1 MSLLVAVG
9 GEKIFYLGSG
19 EKVEAASKYMNFK
32 VNIYTEILPEEM
44 LLTNPGRAGGHGLTL
59 WTTFLQKAP
68 AMGHIKNGAS

>member
-1 MSLLVAVG
+1 MVCGLKHSLGSGSFLTMSLLVAVG

-44 LLTNPGRAGGHGLTL
+44 LLTNPG
-59 WTTFLQKAP
+59 
-68 AMGHIKNGAS
+68 